1 MGEVAINIKSDRLTQ
16 RLARCLRDLRHQA
29 GWSLDELTERS
40 GVSRATLSRLEHAEV
55 SPTAQALS
63 RIAGA
68 YDLPVSRLIRLAETE
83 LPQVLSR
90 EEQAIWEDATTGAER
105 RVLSPA
111 GGGYGSALVEGILPQ
126 NVNEVLQDGAVGEC
140 HLVVLDGRLRVTA
153 RESDHD
159 LRKGDSLR
167 FHVDGPVTLTGAS
180 KRGTRYVMVTA

>member
-1 MGEVAINIKSDRLTQ
+1 MGEATINVKSDRLTQ

-68 YDLPVSRLIRLAETE
+68 YELPVSRLIRLAETE
-83 LPQVLSR
+83 IPQVLSR
-90 EEQAIWEDATTGAER
+90 EEQALWEDASTGAEKR
-105 RVLSPA
+105 ILSPG
-111 GGGYGSALVEGILPQ
+111 GGGYGSALVEGVLPQ
-126 NVNEVLQDGAVGEC
+126 NVDEVLQDGAVGEC

-153 RESDHD
+153 RETDHD
-159 LRKGDSLR
+159 MRKGDSLR
-167 FHVDGPVTLTGAS
+167 FHIDGPVTLTGAS